1 MNAAVS
7 DDSVASCYKGA
18 KFTALPFGLPMTASS
33 PLRPMMM
40 MALALG
46 LATAVPLLVLLTS

>member
-1 MNAAVS
+1 
-7 DDSVASCYKGA
+7 
-18 KFTALPFGLPMTASS
+18 MTASS
-33 PLRPMMM
+33 PVRPMMM